1 MHPDEIAQFD
11 ELLEPYR
18 DLDPTVPGYRER
30 TTAAKILL
38 RFSAQAVIN
47 ARRQYPYR
55 KIWKNT
61 TPLETATTVG
71 NYIKALR
78 TGTVAA
84 FNAQLDQ
91 ITDPDIRRTHL
102 MCMNAMSVFV
112 EYEESDRMKTIEDVL
127 HHIELVQSYD

>member
-1 MHPDEIAQFD
+1 MHPDEIAQLD

-18 DLDPTVPGYRER
+18 DLDLTVPGYRER

-38 RFSAQAVIN
+38 RVSAQAVIN

-55 KIWKNT
+55 KIWRNT

-112 EYEESDRMKTIEDVL
+112 EYEESDRMETIKDVL
-127 HHIELVQSYD
+127 HHIQLVQSYD

>member
-1 MHPDEIAQFD
+1 MRPDDIAQLD

-18 DLDPTVPGYRER
+18 DLDLTVPGYRER

-38 RFSAQAVIN
+38 RVSAQTVIN

-55 KIWKNT
+55 KVWRNT

-84 FNAQLDQ
+84 FNAQLHQ

-112 EYEESDRMKTIEDVL
+112 EYEESDRMETIEDVL
-127 HHIELVQSYD
+127 YHIELVQSYD

>member
-1 MHPDEIAQFD
+1 MHPYEIALLD

-18 DLDPTVPGYRER
+18 NLDLSVPGYRER

-38 RFSAQAVIN
+38 RVSAQAVIN
-47 ARRQYPYR
+47 ARRRYPYR
-55 KIWKNT
+55 KVWNNT
-61 TPLETATTVG
+61 TPRETATTVG

-78 TGTVAA
+78 TGTVKA

-91 ITDPDIRRTHL
+91 ITDPTIRHTHL

-112 EYEESDRMKTIEDVL
+112 EYEESDRMKTIDDVL
-127 HHIELVQSYD
+127 DHIQRVQSYD

>member
-1 MHPDEIAQFD
+1 M
-11 ELLEPYR
+11 
-18 DLDPTVPGYRER
+18 
-30 TTAAKILL
+30 
-38 RFSAQAVIN
+38 
-47 ARRQYPYR
+47 
-55 KIWKNT
+55 
-61 TPLETATTVG
+61 G

-112 EYEESDRMKTIEDVL
+112 EYEESDRMETIKDVL
-127 HHIELVQSYD
+127 HHIQLVQSYD